1 VAENGGP
8 DTCVVAGE
16 RIARYGFPDGHPFG
30 PDRHDA
36 FWRELV
42 SQGLD
47 KRVQQ
52 LAPRTATRAELELFH
67 DPGYVEFVIARS
79 ATGEGL
85 LDAGDTPA
93 FKGVYEA
100 ASDVVGA
107 SLVAA
112 EAVMTGRARRGFVPI
127 RGLHHAGRAHAAG
140 FCVFN
145 DIGVVVEHLK
155 HRHGLSRI
163 AYVDIDAHHGDGVFY
178 AYEDD
183 PVVIVADTHED
194 GRFLYPGTGAA
205 SEIGSGKAAGSK
217 LNLPLPPGA
226 GDTEFLAAWP
236 AIEAHVDRYASRVRD
251 LPVRCRQPGRRP
263 DHPPPADRGCART
276 RGTTVVR
283 GCGPP
288 RFGPHPRIRRR
299 RIQPAQH
306 RASLDPRRR
315 GLRGSGL
322 IGVFRV
328 DFALVSAL
336 AAGESMFEPG
346 MSIESFDPDVAG
358 AIDAERRRQEDHLE
372 LIASENYTSPR
383 VLEAQGSVLTNKYA
397 EGYPGKRYY
406 GGCENVDVVEEL
418 AIERAKAAVRRI
430 ICERAAALRLAGER
444 RSLFRAHEPG
454 DTFLGMSLDHG
465 GHLTHGAKVNFSGKF
480 FNAIQ
485 YGLDPATGEID
496 YAGVERLARE
506 HRPKMILADSPRIRA

>member
-1 VAENGGP
+1 MAENGGP
-8 DTCVVAGE
+8 GTCVVAGE

-67 DPGYVEFVIARS
+67 DPGYVEFVMARS

-112 EAVMTGRARRGFVPI
+112 EAVMSGRARRGFVPI
-127 RGLHHAGRAHAAG
+127 AGLHHAGRAHAAG

-155 HRHGLSRI
+155 LQYGLTRI

-205 SEIGSGKAAGSK
+205 SETGAGAAAGSK

-226 GDTEFLAAWP
+226 GDAEFLAAWP
-236 AIEAHVDRYASRVRD
+236 AIEAHVERHAPEFVI
-251 LPVRCRQPGRRP
+251 LQCG
-263 DHPPPADRGCART
+263 AD
-276 RGTTVVR
+276 
-283 GCGPP
+283 
-288 RFGPHPRIRRR
+288 
-299 RIQPAQH
+299 
-306 RASLDPRRR
+306 SLGGDP
-315 GLRGSGL
+315 
-322 IGVFRV
+322 IT
-328 DFALVSAL
+328 
-336 AAGESMFEPG
+336 
-346 MSIESFDPDVAG
+346 
-358 AIDAERRRQEDHLE
+358 HLE
-372 LIASENYTSPR
+372 LTEEAHGHVARQLCGLADRHASGRILAFGGGGYNRRNIARAWTR
-383 VLEAQGSVLTNKYA
+383 
-397 EGYPGKRYY
+397 
-406 GGCENVDVVEEL
+406 VVE
-418 AIERAKAAVRRI
+418 AFVDAA
-430 ICERAAALRLAGER
+430 
-444 RSLFRAHEPG
+444 
-454 DTFLGMSLDHG
+454 
-465 GHLTHGAKVNFSGKF
+465 
-480 FNAIQ
+480 
-485 YGLDPATGEID
+485 
-496 YAGVERLARE
+496 
-506 HRPKMILADSPRIRA
+506 